1 MEMITGIEVLAFSV
15 LDPEHPILSQEAG
28 PAGHITQRKPVS
40 EIVLNSV
47 QEQCAPA
54 RHSRKLRTPFPTTGL
69 RSR

>member
-1 MEMITGIEVLAFSV
+1 MEVITGIEVLAFSV
-15 LDPEHPILSQEAG
+15 RDPEHPILSQEAG
-28 PAGHITQRKPVS
+28 PAGHVTQGKPVS

-47 QEQCAPA
+47 HEQHAPA

>member
-47 QEQCAPA
+47 
-54 RHSRKLRTPFPTTGL
+54 
-69 RSR
+69 